1 MSVDGI
7 IACATVNGGV
17 KSPDF
22 LRFVVEELAPVLRRG
37 DIVCW
42 DNINMHLNRAVKA
55 AVLETGASILR
66 LPRYSPDLNPI
77 ESAWAKIK
85 AKVRRRF
92 PETRR
97 QLAAALQK
105 ACGLI
110 RASDAQGW
118 FRLCGFRLLRP

>member
-17 KSPDF
+17 KSTDF

-42 DNINMHLNRAVKA
+42 DNINMHLNRAVKT

-66 LPRYSPDLNPI
+66 LPRYSP
-77 ESAWAKIK
+77 
-85 AKVRRRF
+85 
-92 PETRR
+92 
-97 QLAAALQK
+97 
-105 ACGLI
+105 
-110 RASDAQGW
+110 
-118 FRLCGFRLLRP
+118 